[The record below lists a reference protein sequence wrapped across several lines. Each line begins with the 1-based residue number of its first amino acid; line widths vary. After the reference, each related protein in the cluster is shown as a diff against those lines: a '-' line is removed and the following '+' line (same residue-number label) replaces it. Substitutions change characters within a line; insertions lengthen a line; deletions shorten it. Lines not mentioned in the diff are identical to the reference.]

1 MCFLTIMQY
10 TEEQIHDMVKLKE
23 TIIKKLS
30 RYEEEIGFLQKTL
43 DILDVTLKN
52 SSFTKASDL
61 PKNNFVEKLDA
72 ANLQETDQI
81 IQIKKNKDGK
91 IIANAT
97 VTPEQV
103 SIVLEDNI
111 GLTEEV
117 APLRSF
123 FVERIIGGMKKSDDK
138 LVENGEINEESVINC
153 IINKNGTSIREIII
167 KNYREKNRV
176 DEIIS
181 TATWSLTR
189 MIENAAK

>member
-30 RYEEEIGFLQKTL
+30 KYEEEIGFLQKTL

-72 ANLQETDQI
+72 TNLQETDQI

-111 GLTEEV
+111 GLTEED

-138 LVENGEINEESVINC
+138 LVENGKINEESVINC

-189 MIENAAK
+189 MIENSAK

>member
-30 RYEEEIGFLQKTL
+30 RYEEIGFLQKTL

-72 ANLQETDQI
+72 TNLQETDQI

-111 GLTEEV
+111 GLTEED

-181 TATWSLTR
+181 TSTWSLTR
-189 MIENAAK
+189 MIENSAK

>member
-1 MCFLTIMQY
+1 MCLLTIMQY
-10 TEEQIHDMVKLKE
+10 TEEQIRDMVKLKE
-23 TIIKKLS
+23 TIIEKLS
-30 RYEEEIGFLQKTL
+30 KYEEEIGFLQKTL

-61 PKNNFVEKLDA
+61 PKNNFVEKLDET
-72 ANLQETDQI
+72 NLQETDQI

-111 GLTEEV
+111 GLTEEI

-153 IINKNGTSIREIII
+153 IINKNGSSIREIII

-189 MIENAAK
+189 MIENSTK

>member
-10 TEEQIHDMVKLKE
+10 TEEQIRDMVKLKE
-23 TIIKKLS
+23 TIIEKLS
-30 RYEEEIGFLQKTL
+30 KYEEEIGFLQKTL

-61 PKNNFVEKLDA
+61 PKNNFVEKLDET
-72 ANLQETDQI
+72 NLQETDQI

-153 IINKNGTSIREIII
+153 IINKNGSSIREIII

-189 MIENAAK
+189 MIENSTK

>member
-1 MCFLTIMQY
+1 MCFLTILQY
-10 TEEQIHDMVKLKE
+10 TEEQIRDMVKLKE
-23 TIIKKLS
+23 TIIEKLS
-30 RYEEEIGFLQKTL
+30 KYEEEIGFLQKTL

-61 PKNNFVEKLDA
+61 PKNNFVEKLDET
-72 ANLQETDQI
+72 NLQETDQI

-111 GLTEEV
+111 GLTEEI

-153 IINKNGTSIREIII
+153 IINKNGSSIREIII

-189 MIENAAK
+189 MIENSTK

>member
-1 MCFLTIMQY
+1 MCFLTIMHY
-10 TEEQIHDMVKLKE
+10 TEEQIRDMVKLKE

-30 RYEEEIGFLQKTL
+30 KYEEEIGFLQKTL

-72 ANLQETDQI
+72 TNLQETDQI

-111 GLTEEV
+111 GLTEED

-189 MIENAAK
+189 MIENSAK

>member
-72 ANLQETDQI
+72 TNLQETDQI

-111 GLTEEV
+111 GLTEED

>member
-1 MCFLTIMQY
+1 MQY
-10 TEEQIHDMVKLKE
+10 TEEQIRDMVKLKE
-23 TIIKKLS
+23 TIIEKLS
-30 RYEEEIGFLQKTL
+30 KYEEEIGFLQKTL
-43 DILDVTLKN
+43 DILDVTLKD

-61 PKNNFVEKLDA
+61 PKNNFAEKLDA
-72 ANLQETDQI
+72 TNLQETDQI

-111 GLTEEV
+111 GLTEEI

-189 MIENAAK
+189 MIENSTKW

>member
-10 TEEQIHDMVKLKE
+10 TEEQIRDMVKLKE
-23 TIIKKLS
+23 TIIEKLS
-30 RYEEEIGFLQKTL
+30 KYEEEIGFLQKTL

-72 ANLQETDQI
+72 TNLQETDQI

-111 GLTEEV
+111 GLTEEI

-153 IINKNGTSIREIII
+153 IINKNGSSIREIII

-189 MIENAAK
+189 MIENSTK

>member
-30 RYEEEIGFLQKTL
+30 KYEEEIGFLQKTL

-72 ANLQETDQI
+72 TNLQETDQI

-111 GLTEEV
+111 GLTEED

-189 MIENAAK
+189 MIENSSK

>member
-10 TEEQIHDMVKLKE
+10 TEEQIRDMVKLKE
-23 TIIKKLS
+23 TIIEKLS
-30 RYEEEIGFLQKTL
+30 KYEEEIGFLQKTL

-72 ANLQETDQI
+72 TNLQETDQI

-189 MIENAAK
+189 MIENSTK

>member
-10 TEEQIHDMVKLKE
+10 TEEQIRDMVKLKE
-23 TIIKKLS
+23 TIIEKLS
-30 RYEEEIGFLQKTL
+30 KYEEEIGFLQKTL

-72 ANLQETDQI
+72 TNLQETDQI

-111 GLTEEV
+111 GLTEEI

-189 MIENAAK
+189 MIENSTK

>member
-10 TEEQIHDMVKLKE
+10 TEEQIRDIVKLKE
-23 TIIKKLS
+23 TIIEKLS
-30 RYEEEIGFLQKTL
+30 KYEEEIGFLQKTL

-72 ANLQETDQI
+72 TNLQETDQI

-153 IINKNGTSIREIII
+153 IINKNGSSIREIII

-189 MIENAAK
+189 MIENSAK

>member
-10 TEEQIHDMVKLKE
+10 TEEQIRDMVKLKE
-23 TIIKKLS
+23 TIIEKLS
-30 RYEEEIGFLQKTL
+30 KYEEEIGFLQKTL

-61 PKNNFVEKLDA
+61 PKNNFVGKLDA
-72 ANLQETDQI
+72 TNLQETDQI

-111 GLTEEV
+111 GLTEEI

-189 MIENAAK
+189 MIENSTK

>member
-1 MCFLTIMQY
+1 MCFLTIMHY
-10 TEEQIHDMVKLKE
+10 TEEQIRDMIKLKE

-30 RYEEEIGFLQKTL
+30 KYEEEIGFLQKTL

-72 ANLQETDQI
+72 TNLQKTDQI

-189 MIENAAK
+189 MIENSTK

>member
-10 TEEQIHDMVKLKE
+10 TEEQIRDMVKLKE
-23 TIIKKLS
+23 TIIEKLS
-30 RYEEEIGFLQKTL
+30 KYEEEIGFLQKTL
-43 DILDVTLKN
+43 DILDVTLKD

-61 PKNNFVEKLDA
+61 PKNNFAEKLDA
-72 ANLQETDQI
+72 TNLQETDQI

-111 GLTEEV
+111 GLTEEI

-176 DEIIS
+176 DEIIN

-189 MIENAAK
+189 MIENSAK

>member
-1 MCFLTIMQY
+1 MCFLTIMHY
-10 TEEQIHDMVKLKE
+10 TEEQIRDMVKLKE

-30 RYEEEIGFLQKTL
+30 KYEEEIGFLQKTL

-72 ANLQETDQI
+72 TNLQETDQI

>member
-72 ANLQETDQI
+72 TNLQETDQI

-111 GLTEEV
+111 GLTEED

-189 MIENAAK
+189 MIENSAK

>member
-1 MCFLTIMQY
+1 MCFLTIMHY
-10 TEEQIHDMVKLKE
+10 TEEQIRDMVKLKE

-30 RYEEEIGFLQKTL
+30 KYEEEIGFLQKTL

-72 ANLQETDQI
+72 TNLQETDQI

-111 GLTEEV
+111 GLTEED

>member
-1 MCFLTIMQY
+1 MCFLTIMHY
-10 TEEQIHDMVKLKE
+10 TEEQIRDMIKLKE

-72 ANLQETDQI
+72 TNLQETDQI

-111 GLTEEV
+111 GLTEED

-189 MIENAAK
+189 MIENSAK

>member
-1 MCFLTIMQY
+1 MLFLNYQLNIVRPGAAFLG
-10 TEEQIHDMVKLKE
+10 INPLLNKKNPLKE
-23 TIIKKLS
+23 AISLYS
-30 RYEEEIGFLQKTL
+30 
-43 DILDVTLKN
+43 
-52 SSFTKASDL
+52 
-61 PKNNFVEKLDA
+61 
-72 ANLQETDQI
+72 QI

-111 GLTEEV
+111 GLTEEI

-153 IINKNGTSIREIII
+153 IINKNGSSIREIII

-189 MIENAAK
+189 MIENSSK

>member
-61 PKNNFVEKLDA
+61 PKNNFVEKLDTT
-72 ANLQETDQI
+72 NLQETDQI

-111 GLTEEV
+111 GLTEED

-189 MIENAAK
+189 MIENSAK

>member
-1 MCFLTIMQY
+1 MCFLTIMHH
-10 TEEQIHDMVKLKE
+10 TEEQIRDMIKLKE

-72 ANLQETDQI
+72 TNLQETDQI

-111 GLTEEV
+111 GLTEED

-189 MIENAAK
+189 MIENSAK

>member
-1 MCFLTIMQY
+1 MCFLTIMHY
-10 TEEQIHDMVKLKE
+10 TEEQIRDMVKLKE

-30 RYEEEIGFLQKTL
+30 KYEEEIGFLQKTL

-72 ANLQETDQI
+72 TNLQETDQI

-111 GLTEEV
+111 GLTEEI

-153 IINKNGTSIREIII
+153 IINKNGSSIREIII

>member
-10 TEEQIHDMVKLKE
+10 TEEQIRDMVKLKE
-23 TIIKKLS
+23 TIIEKLS
-30 RYEEEIGFLQKTL
+30 KYEEEIGFLQKTL

-61 PKNNFVEKLDA
+61 PKNNFVEKLDET
-72 ANLQETDQI
+72 NLQETDQI

-111 GLTEEV
+111 GLTEEI

-153 IINKNGTSIREIII
+153 IINKNGSSIREIII

-189 MIENAAK
+189 MIENSTK

>member
-10 TEEQIHDMVKLKE
+10 TEEQIRDMVKLKE
-23 TIIKKLS
+23 TIIEKLS
-30 RYEEEIGFLQKTL
+30 KYEEEIGFLQKTL

-72 ANLQETDQI
+72 TNLQKTDQI

-111 GLTEEV
+111 GLTEEI

-153 IINKNGTSIREIII
+153 IINKNGSSIREIII

-189 MIENAAK
+189 MIENSTK

>member
-1 MCFLTIMQY
+1 MCFLTIMHY
-10 TEEQIHDMVKLKE
+10 TEEQIRDMIKLKE

-30 RYEEEIGFLQKTL
+30 KYEEEIGFLQKTL

-72 ANLQETDQI
+72 TNLQETDQI

-111 GLTEEV
+111 VLTEEV

-189 MIENAAK
+189 MIENSAK

>member
-10 TEEQIHDMVKLKE
+10 TEEQIRDMVKLKE
-23 TIIKKLS
+23 TIIEKLS
-30 RYEEEIGFLQKTL
+30 KYEEEIGFLQKTL

-61 PKNNFVEKLDA
+61 PKNNFVEKLDVT
-72 ANLQETDQI
+72 NLQETDQI

-189 MIENAAK
+189 MIENSTK

>member
-10 TEEQIHDMVKLKE
+10 TEEQIRDMVKLKE
-23 TIIKKLS
+23 TIIEKLS
-30 RYEEEIGFLQKTL
+30 KYEEEIGFLQKTL

-72 ANLQETDQI
+72 TNLQETDQI

-189 MIENAAK
+189 MIENSAK

>member
-1 MCFLTIMQY
+1 MCFLTIMHY
-10 TEEQIHDMVKLKE
+10 TEEQIRDMVKLKE

-72 ANLQETDQI
+72 TNLQETDQI

-138 LVENGEINEESVINC
+138 LVENGKINEESVINC

-189 MIENAAK
+189 MIENSAK

>member
-1 MCFLTIMQY
+1 MCFLTIMHN
-10 TEEQIHDMVKLKE
+10 TEEQIRDMIKLKE

-30 RYEEEIGFLQKTL
+30 KYEEEIGFLQKTL

-72 ANLQETDQI
+72 TNLQETDQI

-189 MIENAAK
+189 MIENSAK

>member
-1 MCFLTIMQY
+1 MCFLTIMHY
-10 TEEQIHDMVKLKE
+10 TEEQIRDMVKLKE

-30 RYEEEIGFLQKTL
+30 KYEEEIGFLQKTL

-72 ANLQETDQI
+72 TNLQETDQI

-189 MIENAAK
+189 MIENSTK

>member
-10 TEEQIHDMVKLKE
+10 TEEQIRDMVKLKE
-23 TIIKKLS
+23 TIIEKLS
-30 RYEEEIGFLQKTL
+30 KYEEEIGFLQKTL

-72 ANLQETDQI
+72 TNLQETNQI

-111 GLTEEV
+111 GLTEEI
-117 APLRSF
+117 APLISF

-189 MIENAAK
+189 MIENSTK

>member
-10 TEEQIHDMVKLKE
+10 TEEQIRDMIKLKE
-23 TIIKKLS
+23 TIIEKLS
-30 RYEEEIGFLQKTL
+30 KYEEEIGFLQKTL

-61 PKNNFVEKLDA
+61 PKNNFVEKLDET
-72 ANLQETDQI
+72 NLQETDQI

-111 GLTEEV
+111 GLTEEI

-189 MIENAAK
+189 MIENSTK

>member
-1 MCFLTIMQY
+1 MCFLTIMHY
-10 TEEQIHDMVKLKE
+10 TEEQIRDMVKLKE

-30 RYEEEIGFLQKTL
+30 KYEEEIGFLQKTL

-189 MIENAAK
+189 MIENSTK

>member
-1 MCFLTIMQY
+1 MCFLTIMHY
-10 TEEQIHDMVKLKE
+10 TEEQIRDMVKLKE

-30 RYEEEIGFLQKTL
+30 KYEEEIGFLQKTL

-72 ANLQETDQI
+72 TNLQETDQI

-138 LVENGEINEESVINC
+138 LVENGKINEESVINC

-189 MIENAAK
+189 MIENSAK

>member
-1 MCFLTIMQY
+1 MCFLTIMHY
-10 TEEQIHDMVKLKE
+10 TEEQIRDMIKLKE

-30 RYEEEIGFLQKTL
+30 KYEEEIGFLQKTL

-72 ANLQETDQI
+72 TNLQETDQI

-111 GLTEEV
+111 GLTEED

-189 MIENAAK
+189 MIENSAK